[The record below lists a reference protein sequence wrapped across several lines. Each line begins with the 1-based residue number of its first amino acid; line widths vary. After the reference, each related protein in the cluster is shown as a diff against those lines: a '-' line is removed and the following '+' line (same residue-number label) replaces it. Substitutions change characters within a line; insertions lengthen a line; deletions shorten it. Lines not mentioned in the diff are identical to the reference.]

1 MRIMIETHY
10 ERRIALLEGQLQESC
25 ATVQGLRLALEEA
38 QKQIVELTRLHV
50 GEPGQK
56 RGKK

>member
-1 MRIMIETHY
+1 MIETHY

-38 QKQIVELTRLHV
+38 QKQIVELSRLHV